1 MSILHPTLE
10 YGSEVW
16 ACNKRQTVFWS
27 LLGSAKKILGCSSKA
42 CNKAVSGDMGLESL
56 KGRRD
61 RCKLKKWL
69 KSRLL
74 LDSDWEVKP
83 RRGKQRK
90 TWRKV
95 ISELLLQLN
104 LDSQELLAE
113 DYNVK
118 FFSEREDEALRYRD
132 FNDGLS

>member
-1 MSILHPTLE
+1 MLVSVLHPTLE

-16 ACNKRQTVFWS
+16 ACNERQTVFLES
-27 LLGSAKKILGCSSKA
+27 ILGAAKEILGCSSKA
-42 CNKAVSGDMGLESL
+42 CNETVRGDMGLESL

-61 RCKLKKWL
+61 RCKLKKWYKVKHL
-69 KSRLL
+69 DGERYPRLL
-74 LDSDWEVKP
+74 LDSDGEVKP
-83 RRGKQRK
+83 RRGRQRK

-113 DYNVK
+113 V
-118 FFSEREDEALRYRD
+118 
-132 FNDGLS
+132 